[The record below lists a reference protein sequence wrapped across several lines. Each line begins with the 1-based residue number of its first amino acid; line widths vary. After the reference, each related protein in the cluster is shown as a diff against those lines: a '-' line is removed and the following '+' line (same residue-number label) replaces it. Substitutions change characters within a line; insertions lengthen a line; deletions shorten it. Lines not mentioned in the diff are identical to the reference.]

1 MKKETYDEI
10 TPEVVELLNKLYFE
24 DKLLWIN
31 IYQDNID
38 IDTDIIHSDI
48 KEQLLFS
55 LDNLIIESFEFKCKI
70 KYSGINF
77 IEICKNKF
85 SKNYYL
91 NIYMN
96 NMKTEIQE
104 LKNYK
109 FFDSEP
115 SNNIS
120 VHNEYLN
127 LIIKTDES
135 RKKIGQ
141 HSRDI
146 ILGERC
152 GIEIKK

>member
-1 MKKETYDEI
+1 MKKEKYDEI

-70 KYSGINF
+70 LYPGINF

-85 SKNYYL
+85 SKNYYM

-96 NMKTEIQE
+96 NNDTEIRK
-104 LKNYK
+104 LKNNK
-109 FFDSEP
+109 FFGSRSD
-115 SNNIS
+115 NIS
-120 VHNEYLN
+120 IHNKYLKV
-127 LIIKTDES
+127 LMKPDES
-135 RKKIGQ
+135 RGKI
-141 HSRDI
+141 
-146 ILGERC
+146 C
-152 GIEIKK
+152 MPN